1 MAGTKEIKNRI
12 SSVRDTKKITNAMY
26 LISSTKL
33 KRARKSMEDIEPF
46 FYGLQ
51 NLIMRMMRHFPD
63 IEHPFLRKESDERKD
78 GKEKV
83 HGFLVITADK
93 GLAGS
98 YNQNVL
104 RAAVLA
110 AGEEASRFFVVGE
123 VGRRYLEQMKKPIEE
138 HFQYT
143 AQNPTRARARQI
155 TATFLKEY
163 RSGDIDD
170 LSVVFTA
177 MKNSL
182 ESETR
187 IMKLLPLEVTLPKE
201 NIPSDVV
208 KQDFLMHPS
217 PAEVID
223 EMVPSYISGLVYS
236 ALVESYCAEQ
246 NCRMQAMSAAND
258 SADEIMQDLRIK
270 YNKERQGAITQEITE
285 VSAGAS
291 VLGSSY

>member
-12 SSVRDTKKITNAMY
+12 NSVSDTKKITNAMY

-63 IEHPFLRKESDERKD
+63 IEHPFLRKGSDPRKD

-98 YNQNVL
+98 YNHNVL
-104 RAAVLA
+104 KAANLA
-110 AGEEASRFFVVGE
+110 AGNDPSKFFVVGE
-123 VGRRYLEQMKKPIEE
+123 VGRRFFEQIHRPVEE
-138 HFQYT
+138 HFKYT
-143 AQNPTRARARQI
+143 AQNPTRSRARQI

-163 RSGDIDD
+163 RTEEIDD

-182 ESETR
+182 ETETR

-201 NIPSDVV
+201 GIPADVV
-208 KQDFLMHPS
+208 MQEFLMHPS
-217 PAEVID
+217 PEEVVD

-258 SADEIMQDLRIK
+258 SADEIMQQLRIK

-285 VSAGAS
+285 VSSGAS
-291 VLGSSY
+291 VLRG

>member
-12 SSVRDTKKITNAMY
+12 SSVSDTKKITNAMY

-33 KRARKSMEDIEPF
+33 KKARKSMEDIEPF

-51 NLIMRMMRHFPD
+51 NMIMRMMRHFPD
-63 IEHPFLRKESDERKD
+63 IEHPFLRKASDERKD

-98 YNQNVL
+98 YNQSVL
-104 RAAVLA
+104 RAAKLS
-110 AGEEASRFFVVGE
+110 AGNAPAKYFVVGE
-123 VGRRYLEQMKKPIEE
+123 YGRRYFEQVHKPIEE
-138 HFQYT
+138 HFKYT

-163 RSGDIDD
+163 RTGEIDD

-182 ESETR
+182 ETEAR

-201 NIPSDVV
+201 NIPQDVIV
-208 KQDFLMHPS
+208 TDFLMHPS
-217 PAEVID
+217 PEDIID
-223 EMVPSYISGLVYS
+223 EMIPAYISGLVYS
-236 ALVESYCAEQ
+236 ALVESYCSEQ

-258 SADEIMQDLRIK
+258 SADEIMQELRIK

-291 VLGSSY
+291 VLNSVY